1 LKNIYILDACAV
13 IAVLAGEKGAENVKK
28 IVQDAIDGKIIVK
41 INQINLMEV
50 YYHICKIYNQEEANK
65 VIDKIK
71 EFPIE
76 IINGLN
82 ENVFKEAGRI
92 KAKYKIPLGDSIAV
106 AECINNNGILVTS
119 DHDDFTIFEKE
130 KIIKI
135 NWFR

>member
-1 LKNIYILDACAV
+1 MKNIYILDACAV

-28 IVQDAIDGKIIVK
+28 IIQDAIDGKIIVK
-41 INQINLMEV
+41 INQVNLLEI
-50 YYHICKIYNQEEANK
+50 YYHVCKIYNQEEANK
-65 VIDKIK
+65 VLDKIK

-76 IINGLN
+76 IISGLN
-82 ENVFKEAGRI
+82 VNVFKEAGRI

-119 DHDDFTIFEKE
+119 DHNDFIIFEKE